1 MDLEDPVN
9 LKGIKSLMEGL
20 AQAQARDGRGG
31 LAGARD
37 GRGGMGK
44 KRSPGGS
51 VDSSGLSG

>member
-1 MDLEDPVN
+1 MRPSDFKYIRRPHMLY
-9 LKGIKSLMEGL
+9 IAIA
-20 AQAQARDGRGG
+20 AQ
-31 LAGARD
+31 ARD